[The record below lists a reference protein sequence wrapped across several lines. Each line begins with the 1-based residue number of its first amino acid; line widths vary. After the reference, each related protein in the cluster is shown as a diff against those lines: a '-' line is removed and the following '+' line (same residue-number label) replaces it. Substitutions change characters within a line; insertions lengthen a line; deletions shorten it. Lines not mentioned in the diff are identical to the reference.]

1 MAKFEIKDGVA
12 IIPDGA
18 AEIGEDTFYDCLSL
32 ESITLPKSITE
43 IHAYAFNECSALSTI
58 YVPAEKTDYYKELLP
73 EDLHGKIV
81 EL

>member
-18 AEIGEDTFYDCLSL
+18 VEIGEDTFYDC
-32 ESITLPKSITE
+32 
-43 IHAYAFNECSALSTI
+43 SALTAI
-58 YVPAEKTDYYKELLP
+58 YVPAKTTDYYKEFLS
-73 EDLHGKIV
+73 EKLHGKIV